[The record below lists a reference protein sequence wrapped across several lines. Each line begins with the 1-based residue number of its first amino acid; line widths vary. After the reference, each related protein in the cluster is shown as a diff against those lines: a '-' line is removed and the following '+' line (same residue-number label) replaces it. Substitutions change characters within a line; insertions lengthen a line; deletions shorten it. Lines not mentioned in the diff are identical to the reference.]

1 MREVLDGLRAWRAE
15 GRRFA
20 LATVIRTW
28 SSSPR
33 PAGAVMAVDEAG
45 EVLGSVSGG
54 CVEGAVHEAALR
66 VLGSGVPEVC
76 RFGVSAE
83 DAFAVGLTCG
93 GELEV
98 YVEPVERSTADA
110 LDRLLQALHRGEPA
124 VLATVLGVDRATH
137 LLLDVTGAC
146 HGDLTGDVADEI
158 AGLMSLPVAGSDRAE
173 LVARE
178 RDGLVLVQSF
188 APPPRMIVFGAV
200 DFADAVAR
208 MGRFLGYR
216 VTVCDARA
224 VFATP
229 ARFPEA
235 DEVVVDWPHRYLAG
249 QQVDPSTVLCVL
261 THDPK
266 FDIPLLEVAL
276 QTEAGFIG
284 VLGSRRTHADRVARL
299 RERGVDE
306 PALARLRAPVGL
318 DLGARTPAETA
329 VSIAAEIVAVREG
342 RSGAPLRDLD
352 APIHDAE
359 VGSLVCGLT

>member
-1 MREVLDGLRAWRAE
+1 VREVVDGLRDWRAE

-33 PAGAVMAVDEAG
+33 PAGAVMAVSEGG

-54 CVEGAVHEAALR
+54 CVEAAVHDAALR
-66 VLGSGVPEVC
+66 VLDTGTPEVC
-76 RFGVSAE
+76 RYGVSTE

-98 YVEPVERSTADA
+98 YVEPIGPDATALDA
-110 LDRLLQALHRGEPA
+110 LLEALHRGEPA
-124 VLATVLGVDRATH
+124 AYATVLGADRATH
-137 LLLDVTGAC
+137 LVRPGRTTEP
-146 HGDLTGDVADEI
+146 TGDAAPEVAELLE
-158 AGLMSLPVAGSDRAE
+158 APRGSGDRADV
-173 LVARE
+173 VAVE
-178 RDGLVLVQSF
+178 RDGLVLVQHF
-188 APPPRMIVFGAV
+188 AAPPRMIVFGAI

-208 MGRFLGYR
+208 MGKFLAYR

-229 ARFPEA
+229 ARFPAA

-249 QQVDPSTVLCVL
+249 QQVDASTVLCVL

-276 QTEAGFIG
+276 RTEAGFIG
-284 VLGSRRTHADRVARL
+284 VLGSRRTHADRLARL
-299 RERGVDE
+299 RDRGVDE
-306 PALARLRAPVGL
+306 ASLARLRAPVGL
-318 DLGARTPAETA
+318 DLGARSPAETA
-329 VSIAAEIVAVREG
+329 VSIAAEIIAVREG
-342 RSGAPLRDLD
+342 GSGLPLRDLD
-352 APIHDAE
+352 SPIHLAAADA
-359 VGSLVCGLT
+359 LVCDV